1 MRKYLLQIIERNI
14 NNPLQ
19 AGPVHSVEGDSL
31 IEICSKIPLLIKDI
45 QRFEEQRFEEK
56 RKSQDYNT
64 HVNDDIPF

>member
-45 QRFEEQRFEEK
+45 QRFEEK